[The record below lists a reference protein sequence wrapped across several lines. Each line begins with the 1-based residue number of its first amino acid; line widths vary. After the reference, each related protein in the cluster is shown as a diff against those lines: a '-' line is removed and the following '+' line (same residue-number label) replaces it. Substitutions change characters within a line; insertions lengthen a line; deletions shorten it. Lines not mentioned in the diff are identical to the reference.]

1 MGEKKTKQ
9 IKKTTHQ
16 KSFYIK
22 KGKNNKE
29 RVTRDIWTLFEREEE
44 KKRKKEIRERERD
57 GGGGG
62 GGGGVKKKKIKK

>member
-16 KSFYIK
+16 KSFCIK

-29 RVTRDIWTLFEREEE
+29 SVTRDIWTLFEREEE
-44 KKRKKEIRERERD
+44 KKRKKEIRERERER

-62 GGGGVKKKKIKK
+62 GDKRKK